1 MTVSLADRA
10 YEVIK
15 ADIVTCVL
23 RPGQQIAQPQLA
35 ERYGL
40 GLTPVREAL
49 QRLAQEGFVQ
59 AVPRFGYIVSPISIS
74 DIHEIY
80 ELRSIAESAAARLAA
95 VRGSQEALRRIAEQA
110 NFTYRYRDRQS
121 YTNFLTLNSEFH
133 LAIAVASGNRRLADL
148 VSHLLDELLRVFHLG
163 LDLRDSADEMRDEH
177 VALATALLERDPVR
191 AEQLVQSQI
200 ARSQQRVLE
209 ALVSQLSPLSTE
221 TWIQPLPRIE
231 QEQDSDEPRSTTP

>member
-1 MTVSLADRA
+1 MNLSLADKA

-15 ADIVTCVL
+15 TDIITCVL

-35 ERYGL
+35 ERYGV

-59 AVPRFGYIVSPISIS
+59 AVPRFGYIVSPIAIS
-74 DIHEIY
+74 DVYEIY

-95 VRGSQEALRRIAEQA
+95 VRGSQEALRRIAEEA
-110 NFTYRYRDRQS
+110 NFTYRYRDRRS
-121 YTNFLTLNSEFH
+121 YSDFLALNSKFH
-133 LAIAVASGNRRLADL
+133 LSIAEAAGNRRLANL
-148 VSHLLDELLRVFHLG
+148 VAHLLDELLRVFHLG
-163 LDLRDSADEMRDEH
+163 LDLRDSAEEMRDEH
-177 VALATALLERDPVR
+177 IALATALLERDPIR

-209 ALVSQLSPLSTE
+209 ALAGELGPFAGGMLLQAIRPEDRTDNAK
-221 TWIQPLPRIE
+221 TQGA
-231 QEQDSDEPRSTTP
+231 TT

>member
-1 MTVSLADRA
+1 VSVSLADKA

-15 ADIVTCVL
+15 ADILTCAL

-35 ERYGL
+35 ERYGV

-49 QRLAQEGFVQ
+49 QRLVQEGFVQ
-59 AVPRFGYIVSPISIS
+59 AVPRFGYIVSPIAIS
-74 DIHEIY
+74 DIYEIY

-121 YTNFLTLNSEFH
+121 YTHFLTLNSEFH

-148 VSHLLDELLRVFHLG
+148 IARLLDELLRVFHLG
-163 LDLRDSADEMRDEH
+163 LDLRDSAEEMRDEH

-191 AEQLVQSQI
+191 AEHLMQSQI
-200 ARSQQRVLE
+200 ARSQRRVLE
-209 ALVSQLSPLSTE
+209 ALTTQISPLSAE
-221 TWIQPLPRIE
+221 TWIQPLSLTE
-231 QEQDSDEPRSTTP
+231 QGQDMDEPRSTTP